1 MEKKFDYISE
11 AKKVFDKEIEALE
24 KTRDALGK
32 DFETILNLILDCEG
46 KLILTGMGKP
56 GHIAT
61 KMSAT
66 FASLG
71 IPSFFMHPGEAMHGD
86 LGMVEK
92 KDVVMLMSYSG
103 ESEEVTRLMPVLKE
117 IGCKTIAITGKPQ
130 STLAQEC
137 QYHFFFP
144 EFEEACYLHLA
155 PTSSTTT
162 LLVLGDALAVVASRA
177 INYTRDDFAQDLE
190 STLGANYSQKKIVRH
205 GKKIRLDLWDTA
217 GQEKYRAIGR
227 HFYKDSYIVCLVYD
241 ITNKESFERI
251 KTVWYPELKEHG
263 EKTKIL
269 ALVGNKIDKYLDEQ
283 VNEDDVK
290 KYAEEIN
297 AINKRTSAME
307 GTNIEDLFNS
317 LVDKYLKEIAG
328 MIIEEEKIK
337 IKKDDL
343 KNDKQKKKGCC

>member
-1 MEKKFDYISE
+1 MNKKIDYISE
-11 AKKVFDKEIEALE
+11 AKKVFDKEIEALT
-24 KTRDALGK
+24 KTRDALGE

-117 IGCKTIAITGKPQ
+117 IGCTTIAITGKTQ

-162 LLVLGDALAVVASRA
+162 LLVLGDALAVIASRA
-177 INYTRDDFAQDLE
+177 INYTRDDFGLHHPAGALGKKLLVKVKNLMYSGDEDAVVLE
-190 STLGANYSQKKIVRH
+190 GSTLHQAIVEMSKKGLSMVTIVDTDNNIKGIITDGDLRRMLDKNVDVYNAVVDDLMTKNPTTVDYREMAVNALQTMSDKKITCMPVV
-205 GKKIRLDLWDTA
+205 D
-217 GQEKYRAIGR
+217 EE
-227 HFYKDSYIVCLVYD
+227 
-241 ITNKESFERI
+241 NK
-251 KTVWYPELKEHG
+251 
-263 EKTKIL
+263 
-269 ALVGNKIDKYLDEQ
+269 LVGTILMQDIFK
-283 VNEDDVK
+283 
-290 KYAEEIN
+290 
-297 AINKRTSAME
+297 
-307 GTNIEDLFNS
+307 
-317 LVDKYLKEIAG
+317 AG
-328 MIIEEEKIK
+328 IVR
-337 IKKDDL
+337 
-343 KNDKQKKKGCC
+343 

>member
-1 MEKKFDYISE
+1 MNKKFDYISE
-11 AKKVFDKEIEALE
+11 AKKVFDKEIEALT
-24 KTRDALGK
+24 KTRDALGE

-117 IGCKTIAITGKPQ
+117 IGCTTIAITGKPQ
-130 STLAQEC
+130 STLAQVC

-162 LLVLGDALAVVASRA
+162 LLVLGDALAVIASRA
-177 INYTRDDFAQDLE
+177 INYTRDDFGLHHPAGALGKKLLVKVKNLMYSGDENAVVLE
-190 STLGANYSQKKIVRH
+190 GSTLHQAIVEMSKKGLSMVTIVDTDNNIKGIITDGDLRRMLDKNVDVYNAVVDDLMTKNPTTVDYREMAVNALQTMSDKKITCMPVV
-205 GKKIRLDLWDTA
+205 D
-217 GQEKYRAIGR
+217 EE
-227 HFYKDSYIVCLVYD
+227 
-241 ITNKESFERI
+241 NK
-251 KTVWYPELKEHG
+251 
-263 EKTKIL
+263 
-269 ALVGNKIDKYLDEQ
+269 LVGTILMQDIFK
-283 VNEDDVK
+283 
-290 KYAEEIN
+290 
-297 AINKRTSAME
+297 
-307 GTNIEDLFNS
+307 
-317 LVDKYLKEIAG
+317 AG
-328 MIIEEEKIK
+328 IVR
-337 IKKDDL
+337 
-343 KNDKQKKKGCC
+343 

>member
-1 MEKKFDYISE
+1 MDKKFDYISE
-11 AKKVFDKEIEALE
+11 AKKVFDKEIEALQ
-24 KTRDALGK
+24 KTRDALGE

-155 PTSSTTT
+155 PTSSTTA
-162 LLVLGDALAVVASRA
+162 LLVLGDALAVIASRA
-177 INYTRDDFAQDLE
+177 INYTRDDFGLHHPAGALGKKLLVKVKNLMYSGDDDAVVLE
-190 STLGANYSQKKIVRH
+190 GSTLHQAIVEMSKKGLSMVTIVDAENNIKGIITDGDLRRMLDKNVDVYNAVVDDLMTKNPKTVDYREMAVNALQTMSDKKITCMPVVDEDNKLIGTILMQDIFKAGIVR
-205 GKKIRLDLWDTA
+205 
-217 GQEKYRAIGR
+217 
-227 HFYKDSYIVCLVYD
+227 
-241 ITNKESFERI
+241 
-251 KTVWYPELKEHG
+251 
-263 EKTKIL
+263 
-269 ALVGNKIDKYLDEQ
+269 
-283 VNEDDVK
+283 
-290 KYAEEIN
+290 
-297 AINKRTSAME
+297 
-307 GTNIEDLFNS
+307 
-317 LVDKYLKEIAG
+317 
-328 MIIEEEKIK
+328 
-337 IKKDDL
+337 
-343 KNDKQKKKGCC
+343 

>member
-1 MEKKFDYISE
+1 MDKKFDYISE
-11 AKKVFDKEIEALE
+11 AKKVFDKEIEALQ
-24 KTRDALGK
+24 KTRDALGE
-32 DFETILNLILDCEG
+32 DFETILNLILGCEG

-162 LLVLGDALAVVASRA
+162 LLVLGDALAVIASRA
-177 INYTRDDFAQDLE
+177 INYTRDDFGLHHPAGALGKKLLVKVKNLMYSGDEDAVVLE
-190 STLGANYSQKKIVRH
+190 GSTLHQAIVEMSKKGLSMVTIVDGENNIKGIITDGDLRRMLDKNVDVYNAVVDDLMTKNPITVDYREMAVNALQTMSDKKITCMPVVDEENKLIGTILMQDIFKAGIVR
-205 GKKIRLDLWDTA
+205 
-217 GQEKYRAIGR
+217 
-227 HFYKDSYIVCLVYD
+227 
-241 ITNKESFERI
+241 
-251 KTVWYPELKEHG
+251 
-263 EKTKIL
+263 
-269 ALVGNKIDKYLDEQ
+269 
-283 VNEDDVK
+283 
-290 KYAEEIN
+290 
-297 AINKRTSAME
+297 
-307 GTNIEDLFNS
+307 
-317 LVDKYLKEIAG
+317 
-328 MIIEEEKIK
+328 
-337 IKKDDL
+337 
-343 KNDKQKKKGCC
+343 